1 MTLPSSPSRRR
12 LNKHA
17 DEPEALLGLASAR
30 VAQENFDAAREIYV
44 KLTKIKSDSAEVA
57 YNAGLLEQK
66 AGRHEDAAA
75 YYRKAA
81 ELDPQLAE
89 AHLNLAVALQ
99 ALGKPDEAVGSFE
112 QAIRIKPSLA
122 KGYFALKP
130 MRRNAG
136 QATPV

>member
-1 MTLPSSPSRRR
+1 MSVAAPLVSETKALPFR
-12 LNKHA
+12 L
-17 DEPEALLGLASAR
+17 SAMA
-30 VAQENFDAAREIYV
+30 VSAGAPV
-44 KLTKIKSDSAEVA
+44 LTKIKSDSAEVA

-66 AGRHEDAAA
+66 AGRHEEAAA

-99 ALGKPDEAVGSFE
+99 ALGKPDEAVGRFE

-136 QATPV
+136 QATPA